1 MYGSVTTY
9 SDHIEWVSKTL
20 TKALELAPSDIEI
33 SIRIFVTSGKV
44 PELAQTET
52 RSFNEDDSVHSSS
65 DGTAIGKSRP
75 SSLLNFPVVQVSQ
88 GRPDL
93 RALLREE
100 VDANTGRLSVT
111 GTGSD
116 RYESLP
122 YSSSH
127 LGSPVCGSQGI
138 ARTCRS
144 ALKIPMSV
152 TLNGGPSVVLHVES
166 FGYA

>member
-1 MYGSVTTY
+1 MRAYHVDGPVIIFLG
-9 SDHIEWVSKTL
+9 HIEWVSKTL

-33 SIRIFVTSGKV
+33 SIRIFVTSGNAA
-44 PELAQTET
+44 PTLAQTQD

-75 SSLLNFPVVQVSQ
+75 SSLLNFSAVQVSQ

-111 GTGSD
+111 GTS
-116 RYESLP
+116 YQ
-122 YSSSH
+122 
-127 LGSPVCGSQGI
+127 C
-138 ARTCRS
+138 A
-144 ALKIPMSV
+144 SV
-152 TLNGGPSVVLHVES
+152 
-166 FGYA
+166 